1 MKIRLGV
8 NIDHVA
14 TIRNARAEHH
24 PDPLLVAINAL
35 KFGANSITIHLR
47 EDRRH
52 IKDQDLLELRK
63 NSKIPINLEMALTD
77 EMIRIADK
85 INPEFICLVPEKRNE
100 ITTEGGL
107 NLNNISYPRLKKL
120 LKISQKKNIQVSAF
134 INPTK
139 KMITLAK
146 ILGFDT
152 VEIHTGPLDK
162 KIVKKNIIN
171 KINEM
176 IEYAYSKKLT
186 VNVGHGLNFNNIKY
200 IKKRRYVDTV
210 HVGHFI
216 ISEAIFISL
225 INTIK
230 TFRGLIKK

>member
-1 MKIRLGV
+1 MKLGV
-8 NIDHVA
+8 NIDHIA
-14 TIRNARAEHH
+14 TLRNARGQNN
-24 PDPLLVAINAL
+24 PNLLRAL
-35 KFGANSITIHLR
+35 KVCHDAKVDTLTVHLR

-52 IKDQDLLELRK
+52 IKDQDLLELKK

-77 EMIRIADK
+77 EMIQIADK

-107 NLNNISYPRLKKL
+107 NLNKISYPRLKKL

-146 ILGFDT
+146 ILGFDA

-162 KIVKKNIIN
+162 KIIKKNIIN

-176 IEYAYSKKLT
+176 IEYAHSKKLI

-225 INTIK
+225 IKTIK

>member
-1 MKIRLGV
+1 MKLGV
-8 NIDHVA
+8 NIDHIA
-14 TIRNARAEHH
+14 TLRNARGQNN
-24 PDPLLVAINAL
+24 PNLLRAL
-35 KFGANSITIHLR
+35 KVCHDAKVDTLTVHLR

-52 IKDQDLLELRK
+52 IKDQDLLELKK

-77 EMIRIADK
+77 EMIQIANK
-85 INPEFICLVPEKRNE
+85 INPDFICLVPEKRNE

-107 NLNNISYPRLKKL
+107 NLNKISYPRLKKL

-162 KIVKKNIIN
+162 KIIKKNIIN

-176 IEYAYSKKLT
+176 IEYAHSKKLI

-200 IKKRRYVDTV
+200 IKIKRYVDTV

-225 INTIK
+225 IKTIK